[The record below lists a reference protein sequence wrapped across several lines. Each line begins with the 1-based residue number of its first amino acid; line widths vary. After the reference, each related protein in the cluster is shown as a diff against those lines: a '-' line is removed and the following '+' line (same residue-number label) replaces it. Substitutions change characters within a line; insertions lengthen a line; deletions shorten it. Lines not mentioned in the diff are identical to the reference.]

1 MSARP
6 AREVRGRGE
15 IATSPASMKARLKRD
30 ADRYPDSTRVRLH
43 RALSWLARADKEDA
57 DPDAAF
63 VFLWIAFNAAYARE
77 FGQGENERARFAQF
91 IEMLLGADKGKRL
104 QSLVF
109 SQFSGPVRT
118 LIENKFVFEPF
129 WKALREHDSSDR
141 WETSFRD
148 SKKAALGSLM
158 ASDTAR
164 VLSIVFDR
172 LYVLRNQLIHG
183 GATWNSRVNR
193 AQVKDGV
200 KLLGAVIPIIL
211 ELMLDHP
218 ELEWGDVLYPVLS

>member
-6 AREVRGRGE
+6 AREVRRRDEAG
-15 IATSPASMKARLKRD
+15 TSPASMKARLKRD
-30 ADRYPDSTRVRLH
+30 AERYPDATRVRLH
-43 RALSWLARADKEDA
+43 RALSWLDRAERESS

-77 FGQGENERARFAQF
+77 FGHDENERARFAQF
-91 IEMLLGADKGKRL
+91 IAMLLGVDETKRL
-104 QSLVF
+104 QKMVF
-109 SQFSGPVRT
+109 GQFSGPVRT

-129 WKALREHDSSDR
+129 WKALREHDSSGH
-141 WETSFRD
+141 WEASFRD
-148 SKKAALGSLM
+148 SRKAALGSLM
-158 ASDTAR
+158 ANDTAR

-172 LYVLRNQLIHG
+172 LYVLRNQLVHG
-183 GATWNSRVNR
+183 GATWNSKVNR

-200 KLLGAVIPIIL
+200 KLLAAVIPVIL

-218 ELEWGDVLYPVLS
+218 GFDWGDVLYPVFG